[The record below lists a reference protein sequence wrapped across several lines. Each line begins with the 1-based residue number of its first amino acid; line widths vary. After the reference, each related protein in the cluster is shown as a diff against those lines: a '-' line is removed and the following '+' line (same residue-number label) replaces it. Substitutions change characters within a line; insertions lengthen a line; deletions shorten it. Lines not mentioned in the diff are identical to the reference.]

1 MRVGIGYDAHQFA
14 AGRPL
19 VLGGVLVDYPLGL
32 LGYSDADVCLHALSD
47 AILGAAALGD
57 LGAHFP
63 TGDPRYLGVS
73 SADLLGQVVAL
84 VAEQGYRVGNCDV
97 TIVAQ
102 RPRLGPQVPAMRERI
117 AAILGVSPGQVSVKA
132 TTTDHLGFAGRL
144 EGIAAMAVA
153 MLESLDAPRE
163 IGPRATLPS

>member
-19 VLGGVLVDYPLGL
+19 ILGGVTIPYPLGL

-57 LGAHFP
+57 LGMHFP
-63 TGDPRYLGVS
+63 TGDTRFLDAS
-73 SADLLGQVVAL
+73 SSDLLDQVVAL
-84 VAEQGYRVGNCDV
+84 AAREGYHVGNCDV

-102 RPRLGPQVPAMRERI
+102 RPRLAAHVPAMRERV
-117 AAILGVSPGQVSVKA
+117 AAILGVSLGRVSVKA
-132 TTTDHLGFAGRL
+132 TTTDGLGFTGRL
-144 EGIAAMAVA
+144 EGIAAMAVV
-153 MLESLDAPRE
+153 LLD
-163 IGPRATLPS
+163 T

>member
-14 AGRPL
+14 SGRPL
-19 VLGGVLVDYPLGL
+19 VLGGVTIDYPLGL

-63 TGDPRYLGVS
+63 TGDPRFLDAS
-73 SADLLGQVVAL
+73 SADLLAQVVAL
-84 VAEQGYRVGNCDV
+84 VARQGYRVGNCDV

-102 RPRLGPQVPAMRERI
+102 RPRLAAQVPAMRERI
-117 AAILGVSPGQVSVKA
+117 AGILGISLDQVSVKA
-132 TTTDHLGFAGRL
+132 TTTDHLGFTGRL
-144 EGIAAMAVA
+144 EGIAAMAVVA
-153 MLESLDAPRE
+153 LEP
-163 IGPRATLPS
+163 